1 MKINEVIKRTDPGP
15 AEKIELAG
23 EKLVNT
29 KAQSQRQLNKRTSQR
44 AESRT

>member
-1 MKINEVIKRTDPGP
+1 MKINEVIKRADPGP
-15 AEKIELAG
+15 AEKIELG
-23 EKLVNT
+23 EELVNA

>member
-15 AEKIELAG
+15 AEKIELG

-29 KAQSQRQLNKRTSQR
+29 KA
-44 AESRT
+44 